1 MYVCIPGEFMS
12 ATQKSWRGLG
22 SNAMACSHEAS
33 AKMAARRSSME
44 EEEEAIAMQVFRSL
58 APPCCVYRLGDG
70 DAFGN

>member
-1 MYVCIPGEFMS
+1 MS

-44 EEEEAIAMQVFRSL
+44 EERRPLQCKSFILSLLPAVFIVWVMEMCGVFTPRG
-58 APPCCVYRLGDG
+58 P
-70 DAFGN
+70 